1 MTRDDVNIFEKT
13 TPFEGYF
20 RIDRYRLRHRLF
32 EGGWSGELTREIFER
47 GHAVAVL
54 LYDPDLDTLVFIEQF
69 RCGAL
74 AAASSP
80 WFGAGFSPWLL
91 ECIAG
96 IIEDGESP
104 EEVARREAVEEAGC
118 EIGEIVPVCHYL
130 VSPGGTSES
139 LFVFCGRVDAQNAGG
154 VHGLTEE
161 HEDIRVLAV
170 PSAEAFRWLDEGRF
184 NNAMTLIAMQ
194 WFRMN
199 HETLRA
205 RWRTPPRPPGGA

>member
-1 MTRDDVNIFEKT
+1 MTRDDVDIIEKT

-32 EGGWSGELTREIFER
+32 EGGWSGEMTREIFER

-80 WFGAGFSPWLL
+80 WFDAGFSPWLL

-118 EIGEIVPVCHYL
+118 EIGEIVSVCHYL
-130 VSPGGTSES
+130 VSPGGTTES
-139 LFVFCGRVDAQNAGG
+139 MFVFCGRVDAQNAGG
-154 VHGLTEE
+154 IHGLTEE

-184 NNAMTLIAMQ
+184 INAMTLIAMQ

-199 HETLRA
+199 HETLRT
-205 RWRTPPRPPGGA
+205 RWRAPSQPAGA